1 MVDDLK
7 GVADVVRKEINLL
20 ERHISVLEA
29 VRDNGPIGIIRLS
42 QITGDPQHMVRY
54 SLRTLEESGLICP
67 SPTGATLES
76 GAEGRLH
83 EMKKEIEKLINML
96 DSLRR
101 RL

>member
-1 MVDDLK
+1 MADDLK

-54 SLRTLEESGLICP
+54 SLRTLEESGLISP

-76 GAEGRLH
+76 SAERRLKD
-83 EMKKEIEKLINML
+83 MKKEIDQLIAML